1 MEHVYRIKGCPCCGE
16 KPILAKQGKRFILDC
31 NNHPNFNVHAFGDLE
46 TPELISLMSDN
57 RSPRKPLSDE
67 DILKDL
73 IDGWNDD
80 ECYVRLGADQ
90 RTVESRACF
99 EVTIIER

>member
-1 MEHVYRIKGCPCCGE
+1 MIALQVARMVTNFC
-16 KPILAKQGKRFILDC
+16 LFLD
-31 NNHPNFNVHAFGDLE
+31 
-46 TPELISLMSDN
+46 
-57 RSPRKPLSDE
+57 LSDE